1 MALRTGIIGTGGIAR
16 SHVDGYRKNGVQIT
30 ALMDSDRAAADA
42 MAASI
47 EGVKVFSDYQSL
59 LDSGLV
65 DMISIC
71 TPPVAHEGPAVYA
84 LERGIHVLLEKP
96 MAHNVDSARRILAAA
111 DASQARLTL
120 GFRHRCLPAVLKLRE
135 VINAGTIGPV
145 VFFHNTFCGPA
156 FQMKDRWFSKKA
168 IAGGGTLMD
177 TSVHS
182 IDLFRYLV
190 GEVVEQKAVMARH
203 LEGID
208 VEDASILILKA
219 ENGAIGS
226 LTASWVAGDGQAFI
240 DVTGEKGRVLYDYM
254 KAAEVRLK
262 RLGEPEWETI
272 AVEPSAGFSE
282 EIGIFLA
289 AIRGEGGLLST
300 GLDGLRA
307 VEIIEANY

>member
-1 MALRTGIIGTGGIAR
+1 MAFRTGIIGTGGIAR
-16 SHVDGYRKNGVQIT
+16 AHVDGYGKNGVAIT
-30 ALMDSDRAAADA
+30 ALMDSNRAAADA
-42 MAASI
+42 MAAGIS
-47 EGVKVFSDYQSL
+47 GVQVFDDYKAL
-59 LDSGLV
+59 IDSGLV

-96 MAHNVDSARRILAAA
+96 MANNVAAAKRILAA
-111 DASQARLTL
+111 SQQSKAKLTI

-135 VINAGTIGPV
+135 YIQDGTIGPV
-145 VFFHNTFCGPA
+145 VYFLNAFSGPA
-156 FQMKDRWFSKKA
+156 FGMKDKWFSKKA

-208 VEDASILILKA
+208 VEDASILLLKA
-219 ENGAIGS
+219 ANGGIGS
-226 LTASWVAGDGQAFI
+226 LTASWVAADGQAFI
-240 DVTGEKGRVLYDYM
+240 DVTGEKGRVLYDYYN
-254 KAAEVRLK
+254 AAEVRLK
-262 RLGEPEWETI
+262 RLGDKEWTI
-272 AVEPSAGFSE
+272 IPVQPSGGFAE

-289 AIRGEGGLLST
+289 AIRGEGELLCT
-300 GLDGLRA
+300 GFDGLRA

>member
-1 MALRTGIIGTGGIAR
+1 MRAGIIGTGGIAK
-16 SHVDGYRKNGVQIT
+16 SHADAYRKSNVQIT
-30 ALMDSDRAAADA
+30 ALMDSNREAADA
-42 MAASI
+42 MAATI
-47 EGVKVFSDYQSL
+47 DGARVFDSYQSL

-65 DMISIC
+65 DMVSIC

-96 MAHNVDSARRILAAA
+96 MAHDVASAKRIAAA
-111 DASQARLTL
+111 AEASRAKLTI
-120 GFRHRCLPAVLKLRE
+120 GFRHRCLPAVLKLRQ
-135 VINAGTIGPV
+135 VINEGTIGPI

-156 FQMKDRWFSKKA
+156 FNMKDRWFSKKA

-208 VEDASILILKA
+208 VEDASILIVKA
-219 ENGAIGS
+219 DNGAIGS
-226 LTASWVAGDGQAFI
+226 LTASWVAGDGQAYI
-240 DVTGEKGRVLYDYM
+240 DITGEKGRVLYDYM

-262 RLGEPEWETI
+262 RLGEKEWETI
-272 AVEPSAGFSE
+272 AVEPSAGFAE
-282 EIGIFLA
+282 EVGIFLA
-289 AIRGEGGLLST
+289 AIRGEGELLCT
-300 GLDGLRA
+300 AFDGLRA